1 MTGNEPHFPGGEPH
15 QGDDGERADARRT
28 SAVASEPSARLFFA
42 LWPDDAMQAA
52 LANAVAAIVREA
64 GGRAVP
70 ATNSHLTLAFLGAV
84 PQRRFEALRQVAAQ
98 VAYAFNSQELP
109 IALAL
114 DTVEHWRKPQILCAT
129 ASETSP
135 PATDLAEALKH
146 ALTAGGFA
154 PDLKPFRV
162 HATFARKV
170 RNVTGELH
178 IKPVRWSFRDFRL
191 IESRTA
197 PEGSSYSTVEKW
209 VLDKRDR

>member
-1 MTGNEPHFPGGEPH
+1 MT
-15 QGDDGERADARRT
+15 D
-28 SAVASEPSARLFFA
+28 EPSARLFFA
-42 LWPDDAMQAA
+42 LWPDDAMQSA
-52 LANAVAAIVREA
+52 LADAVAAIVREG
-64 GGRAVP
+64 GGRAVS
-70 ATNSHLTLAFLGAV
+70 TKNLHLTLAFLGTV
-84 PQRRFEALRQVAAQ
+84 PQSRFEALRRVASQVAH
-98 VAYAFNSQELP
+98 AFNSRE
-109 IALAL
+109 IALTL

-129 ASETSP
+129 ATETSP
-135 PATDLAEALKH
+135 PATALAEALKH
-146 ALTAGGFA
+146 ALIADVFA

-178 IKPVRWSFRDFRL
+178 IEPVRWSFRDFRL